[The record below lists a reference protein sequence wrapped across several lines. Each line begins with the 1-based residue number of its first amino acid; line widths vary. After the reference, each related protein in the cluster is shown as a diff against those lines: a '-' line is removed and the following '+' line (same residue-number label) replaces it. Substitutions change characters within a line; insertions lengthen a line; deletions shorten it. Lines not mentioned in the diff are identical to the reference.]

1 MVDDGKIRSFRDL
14 DIWKRSVDLAERIYA
29 TTKSFPPGEIYGL
42 TQQLRRAAVSVP
54 SNIAEGFGRFHNK
67 EYIQFLFISLGSCA
81 EMTTQLIIA
90 QRLDYIKNNDAE
102 NLISEVEQ
110 ISKMTM
116 SLIKKLRQRSVH

>member
-1 MVDDGKIRSFRDL
+1 MIDDGKIRSFRDL

-29 TTKSFPPGEIYGL
+29 TTKSFPPGEVYGL

-81 EMTTQLIIA
+81 EITTQLIIA
-90 QRLDYIKNNDAE
+90 QRLGYIKNNDDE
-102 NLISEVEQ
+102 NLVSEVEQ
-110 ISKMTM
+110 NSKMTM
-116 SLIKKLRQRSVH
+116 SLIKKLRQRTTH

>member
-14 DIWKRSVDLAERIYA
+14 DIWKRSVDLAEKIYA
-29 TTKSFPPGEIYGL
+29 TTKSFPPGEVYGL

-81 EMTTQLIIA
+81 EITTQLIIA

>member
-29 TTKSFPPGEIYGL
+29 ATKSFPPGEVYGL